1 MEIEAMEQTEELNN
15 AKTKEVGED
24 ESAAEANEKYTTT
37 GNVKALVI
45 YESIDAEN
53 SGALAEIKSPN
64 FEIEDTI
71 DEALW
76 SGETDEQMSDS
87 TFNEQEN
94 EAVETTAIVPA
105 LAPFEL
111 HCILFRS
118 SYIGKH
124 VKNNIARSEFE
135 VQANSEVQI
144 AFIFGSVCL
153 KRHFTLD
160 SKGWVQDG
168 IEKAN
173 DVTTYDE
180 KMTLDEDAKK
190 KSLSIMNLLG
200 PFMLRRKKML
210 KRLIKT
216 TKVLRTCWMCM

>member
-1 MEIEAMEQTEELNN
+1 M
-15 AKTKEVGED
+15 
-24 ESAAEANEKYTTT
+24 
-37 GNVKALVI
+37 
-45 YESIDAEN
+45 
-53 SGALAEIKSPN
+53 
-64 FEIEDTI
+64 
-71 DEALW
+71 
-76 SGETDEQMSDS
+76 
-87 TFNEQEN
+87 
-94 EAVETTAIVPA
+94 
-105 LAPFEL
+105 APFEI

-135 VQANSEVQI
+135 VQPNSEVQI

-190 KSLSIMNLLG
+190 KSLSIMNILG
-200 PFMLRRKKML
+200 PFMLREKML
-210 KRLIKT
+210 RRLIKT
-216 TKVLRTCWMCM
+216 TNGLTFYREAESVCKDGAES